1 MCASG
6 LGADGKKRFKEACGA
21 LGIRR
26 EAEIG
31 GWRGGAPREGETAH
45 LGGLGPDTTHLVMER
60 AKVTAK
66 LVQGLARG
74 VRVLALDALVEL
86 ARRGTGLYR
95 AAEVV
100 GALLAATA
108 RRLLTRGAP
117 AARTHHRARA
127 V

>member
-1 MCASG
+1 MA
-6 LGADGKKRFKEACGA
+6 
-21 LGIRR
+21 
-26 EAEIG
+26 G
-31 GWRGGAPREGETAH
+31 GGGARRGRGETAH

-117 AARTHHRARA
+117 AVRTHHRARA